1 MLRSSGGS
9 PPCPWPTSEAESP
22 VPGDIPRPRTGAD
35 TCVHHDVGHD
45 VEQGAGQGAGQG
57 ADTGDTGDTEP
68 KGCLFAL
75 SQPPLMLFLCVIAG
89 LIGFGALYDIVML

>member
-9 PPCPWPTSEAESP
+9 PPCPRPTSEAERP
-22 VPGDIPRPRTGAD
+22 APGDIPRPRTGAD
-35 TCVHHDVGHD
+35 
-45 VEQGAGQGAGQG
+45 EG
-57 ADTGDTGDTEP
+57 ADRGADEP

>member
-9 PPCPWPTSEAESP
+9 PPCPRPTSEAERP
-22 VPGDIPRPRTGAD
+22 APGDIPRPRAGAD
-35 TCVHHDVGHD
+35 
-45 VEQGAGQGAGQG
+45 
-57 ADTGDTGDTEP
+57 EP